1 MTTTIIDKK
10 TATSATLERPA
21 TLDRTVAPERSP
33 ETAPPLRRTGDRRR
47 ILVGFD
53 LGTNASCVLA
63 GSGDSKDLAISKIIP
78 TVVGYAREGLVDGI
92 IANNAKLLIGEEA
105 LNHRLQLKVIAPLE
119 DGIIAR
125 REPARDFIQRLRTI
139 IDPSG
144 SAEIRAVIGVPA
156 NAGDPAREDIRN
168 CAVGVFDRVI
178 LIPEP
183 FLAALGFRDD
193 SRLGQPNYVDPVT
206 NSLFIDIGGGTS
218 DLCLIQG
225 FFPTFEDQ
233 ISLPFAGDA
242 IDKLIE
248 DDLQRTYP
256 NNGLSRA
263 TIRQIKE
270 EHSYVG
276 AIRKPIDVKVL
287 IGGKSHTIELGE
299 VIGRACNRLM
309 ETIYP
314 ALTTLIARA
323 SSDSVAQLLQN
334 IVVTGG
340 GSCIRGFDTVL
351 QQKLTADGFEAPK
364 VRLAGSDYKRFVA
377 VGALK
382 AARAAREDQWQHLL
396 S

>member
-1 MTTTIIDKK
+1 MITTTTEKK
-10 TATSATLERPA
+10 ITTGFERPPTA
-21 TLDRTVAPERSP
+21 DRLDDSNAVARKL
-33 ETAPPLRRTGDRRR
+33 TDRKR

-63 GSGDSKDLAISKIIP
+63 GSADAKDLAVSKIIP

-92 IANNAKLLIGEEA
+92 IANNATTLIGEDA
-105 LNHRLQLKVIAPLE
+105 LNHRLQLKMIAPLA
-119 DGIIAR
+119 DGIIAD
-125 REPARDFIQRLRTI
+125 ASAAKDFIKRVRAV
-139 IDPSG
+139 IDPTG
-144 SAEIRAVIGVPA
+144 LAEIRAVVGVPA
-156 NAGDPAREDIRN
+156 NAADPAREDIRV
-168 CAVGVFDRVI
+168 CAAGVFDRVL

-193 SRLGQPNYVDPVT
+193 VRLGQPAYVDPVT

-225 FFPTFEDQ
+225 FFPSADDQ

-248 DDLQRTYP
+248 DELRRTYP
-256 NNGLSRA
+256 NNGLSRS

-270 EHSYVG
+270 QHSYVG
-276 AIRKPIDVKVL
+276 PIRKPIDVKVL
-287 IGGKSHTIELGE
+287 IGGKSHTLDLGE
-299 VIGRACNRLM
+299 VIGRACNQLLDK
-309 ETIYP
+309 IYP

-323 SSDSVAQLLQN
+323 SSESVAQLLQN

-351 QQKLTADGFEAPK
+351 QQRLTADGFEGPK
-364 VRLAGSDYKRFVA
+364 VRLAGQDYKRFVA

-382 AARAAREDQWQHLL
+382 AARSAREDQWQHLL

>member
-1 MTTTIIDKK
+1 MTTTTTVTEKK
-10 TATSATLERPA
+10 PAVGTDRPVPPPLERPA
-21 TLDRTVAPERSP
+21 EMP
-33 ETAPPLRRTGDRRR
+33 RRAGERRR

-63 GSGDSKDLAISKIIP
+63 GAPEAKDITVSKIIP
-78 TVVGYAREGLVDGI
+78 TIVGYAREGLVDGI
-92 IANNAKLLIGEEA
+92 IANNATLLIGDEA
-105 LNHRLQLKVIAPLE
+105 LNHRLQLKMVAPLE
-119 DGIIAR
+119 DGIIADV
-125 REPARDFIQRLRTI
+125 PSARDFIHRVRTV
-139 IDPSG
+139 IDPAG
-144 SAEIRAVIGVPA
+144 AAEIRAVIGMPA
-156 NAGDPAREDIRN
+156 NAGEAAREDIRI
-168 CAVGVFDRVI
+168 CAAGVFDRVL

-206 NSLFIDIGGGTS
+206 NSLFVDIGGGTS

-225 FFPTFEDQ
+225 FFPTAEDQ

-242 IDKLIE
+242 IDKIIE
-248 DDLQRTYP
+248 DELQRTYP

-276 AIRKPIDVKVL
+276 PVRKPLDVKVL
-287 IGGKSHTIELGE
+287 IGGKSHTLELGE

-309 ETIYP
+309 EKIYP
-314 ALTTLIARA
+314 ALTTLVARA

-340 GSCIRGFDTVL
+340 GSRIRGFDTVL
-351 QQKLTADGFEAPK
+351 QQKLMDDGFEAPK
-364 VRLAGSDYKRFVA
+364 VRLAGADYKRFVA

-382 AARAAREDQWQHLL
+382 AARSAREDQWQYLL

>member
-1 MTTTIIDKK
+1 MITTTIDKK
-10 TATSATLERPA
+10 SGTSPIESPAVSARVEDTSLTRKPSERK
-21 TLDRTVAPERSP
+21 RV
-33 ETAPPLRRTGDRRR
+33 
-47 ILVGFD
+47 LVGFD

-63 GSGDSKDLAISKIIP
+63 GSSDAKDVAVSKIIP

-92 IANNAKLLIGEEA
+92 IANNATTLIGEEA
-105 LNHRLQLKVIAPLE
+105 LAHRLQLKVIAPLE
-119 DGIIAR
+119 DGIIAH
-125 REPARDFIQRLRTI
+125 PAAAKDFIKRLRTI

-144 SAEIRAVIGVPA
+144 MAEIRAVVGVPA
-156 NAGDPAREDIRN
+156 NAADPAREDIRN
-168 CAVGVFDRVI
+168 CAAGVFDRVL

-193 SRLGQPNYVDPVT
+193 SRLGQSTYVDPVT

-225 FFPTFEDQ
+225 FFPTADDQ

-248 DDLQRTYP
+248 DELQRTYP

-270 EHSYVG
+270 QHSYVG

-287 IGGKSHTIELGE
+287 IGGKSHTLELGE
-299 VIGRACNRLM
+299 VIGRACNQLL
-309 ETIYP
+309 EKIYP
-314 ALTTLIARA
+314 ALTTLISRA

-351 QQKLTADGFEAPK
+351 QQKLAADGFEAPK
-364 VRLAGSDYKRFVA
+364 VRLAGQDYKRFVA

-382 AARAAREDQWQHLL
+382 AARSAREDQWQHLL
-396 S
+396 A

>member
-1 MTTTIIDKK
+1 MTTATVEKK
-10 TATSATLERPA
+10 VPAAAIPSNLDRPA
-21 TLDRTVAPERSP
+21 E
-33 ETAPPLRRTGDRRR
+33 APPMRRAGERKR
-47 ILVGFD
+47 ILAGFD
-53 LGTNASCVLA
+53 LGTNASCVVA
-63 GSGDSKDLAISKIIP
+63 GPAENRDITVSKVVPS
-78 TVVGYAREGLVDGI
+78 VVGYAREGLVDGI
-92 IANNAKLLIGEEA
+92 IAGNATLLVGEEA
-105 LNHRLQLKVIAPLE
+105 LNHRLQLRLVAPLE
-119 DGIIAR
+119 DGVIAHR
-125 REPARDFIQRLRTI
+125 DAARDLIQRIRAV

-144 SAEIRAVIGVPA
+144 GAEIRVVIGVPA
-156 NAGDPAREDIRN
+156 NAGDAAREDIRV
-168 CAVGVFDRVI
+168 CASGVFDRVL

-193 SRLGQPNYVDPVT
+193 SRVGQPNYVDPVT

-225 FFPTFEDQ
+225 YFPTREDQ

-248 DDLQRTYP
+248 DELQRIYP

-276 AIRKPIDVKVL
+276 AIRKPLDVKVL
-287 IGGKSHTIELGE
+287 IGGKSHTLELGE
-299 VIGRACNRLM
+299 IIGRACNRLI
-309 ETIYP
+309 EKIYP

-340 GSCIRGFDTVL
+340 GSRIRGIDLVL
-351 QQKLTADGFEAPK
+351 QEKLTADGFEAPK
-364 VRLAGSDYKRFVA
+364 VRLAGQDFKRYVA

-396 S
+396 G

>member
-1 MTTTIIDKK
+1 MTTITTEQKP
-10 TATSATLERPA
+10 ATVASRPA
-21 TLDRTVAPERSP
+21 PAVLDRPAEM
-33 ETAPPLRRTGDRRR
+33 RRVGDRKR

-63 GSGDSKDLAISKIIP
+63 GAPDTKDITVSKIIP
-78 TVVGYAREGLVDGI
+78 TIVGYAREGLVDGI
-92 IANNAKLLIGEEA
+92 IANNATTLIGEEA
-105 LNHRLQLKVIAPLE
+105 LNHRLQLKMIAPLE
-119 DGIIAR
+119 DGIIADLSS
-125 REPARDFIQRLRTI
+125 ARDFIHRVRAV

-144 SAEIRAVIGVPA
+144 AAEIRAVIGMPA
-156 NAGDPAREDIRN
+156 NAGEEAREDIRS
-168 CAVGVFDRVI
+168 CAAGVFDRVL

-193 SRLGQPNYVDPVT
+193 TRLGQPNYVDPVT

-225 FFPTFEDQ
+225 FFPTAEDQ

-242 IDKLIE
+242 IDKVIE
-248 DDLQRTYP
+248 DELQRTYP

-270 EHSYVG
+270 EFSYVG
-276 AIRKPIDVKVL
+276 PIRKPLDVKVL
-287 IGGKSHTIELGE
+287 IGGKSHTLELGE
-299 VIGRACNRLM
+299 VIGRACNRLLDK
-309 ETIYP
+309 IYP
-314 ALTTLIARA
+314 ALTMLIARA
-323 SSDSVAQLLQN
+323 SSESVAQLLQN

-351 QQKLTADGFEAPK
+351 QQKLAADGFEAPK
-364 VRLAGSDYKRFVA
+364 VRLAGPDYKRFVA

-382 AARAAREDQWQHLL
+382 AARSAREDQWQHLL

>member
-1 MTTTIIDKK
+1 MTTTTTERKS
-10 TATSATLERPA
+10 TATAERPA
-21 TLDRTVAPERSP
+21 PPPFDRPAEQVAPVRRSGERKR
-33 ETAPPLRRTGDRRR
+33 L
-47 ILVGFD
+47 LVGFD
-53 LGTNASCVLA
+53 LGTNASCILA
-63 GSGDSKDLAISKIIP
+63 GPADGRDTTVSKIIP

-92 IANNAKLLIGEEA
+92 IANNATTLIGEEA
-105 LNHRLQLKVIAPLE
+105 LNHRLQLRLIAPLE
-119 DGIIAR
+119 DGIIAHV
-125 REPARDFIQRLRTI
+125 EPARDFIRRVRAV
-139 IDPSG
+139 IDPTN

-156 NAGDPAREDIRN
+156 NAGQPAREDIRN
-168 CAVGVFDRVI
+168 CAAGVFDRVL

-225 FFPTFEDQ
+225 YFPTMDDQ
-233 ISLPFAGDA
+233 ISLAFAGDA
-242 IDKLIE
+242 VDKLIE
-248 DDLQRTYP
+248 DDLLRTYP

-287 IGGKSHTIELGE
+287 IGGKSHTLELGE
-299 VIGRACNRLM
+299 TIGRACNRLL
-309 ETIYP
+309 EKFYP
-314 ALTTLIARA
+314 ALTTLISRA

-334 IVVTGG
+334 IVITGG
-340 GSCIRGFDTVL
+340 GSRIRGLDTVL
-351 QQKLTADGFEAPK
+351 QQKLADDGFEAPK
-364 VRLAGSDYKRFVA
+364 VRLAGAEYKRFVA

-382 AARAAREDQWQHLL
+382 AARGAREDQWQHLL
-396 S
+396 A

>member
-1 MTTTIIDKK
+1 MITTTIDKK
-10 TATSATLERPA
+10 TSTSSVESPAISARVEDTSLARKPSERK
-21 TLDRTVAPERSP
+21 RV
-33 ETAPPLRRTGDRRR
+33 
-47 ILVGFD
+47 LVGFD

-63 GSGDSKDLAISKIIP
+63 GSPEAKDVAVSKIIP

-92 IANNAKLLIGEEA
+92 IANNATILIGEEA
-105 LNHRLQLKVIAPLE
+105 LAHRLQLKVVAPLE
-119 DGIIAR
+119 DGVIAH
-125 REPARDFIQRLRTI
+125 PAAAKDFIKRLRAI
-139 IDPSG
+139 VDPSG
-144 SAEIRAVIGVPA
+144 LAEIRVVVGVPA
-156 NAGDPAREDIRN
+156 NAADPAREDIRN
-168 CAVGVFDRVI
+168 CAAGVFDRVL

-183 FLAALGFRDD
+183 FLAALGFRDE
-193 SRLGQPNYVDPVT
+193 SRLGQSAYVDPVT

-225 FFPTFEDQ
+225 FFPTADDQ

-248 DDLQRTYP
+248 DELQRTYP

-270 EHSYVG
+270 QHSYVG
-276 AIRKPIDVKVL
+276 SIRKPIDVKVL
-287 IGGKSHTIELGE
+287 IGGKSHTLELGE
-299 VIGRACNRLM
+299 VIGRACNQLLER
-309 ETIYP
+309 IYP
-314 ALTTLIARA
+314 ALTTLIGRA

-364 VRLAGSDYKRFVA
+364 VRLAGADYKRFVA

-382 AARAAREDQWQHLL
+382 AARSAREDQWQHLL
-396 S
+396 A

>member
-1 MTTTIIDKK
+1 MTTTTIEKK
-10 TATSATLERPA
+10 SPVTERPA
-21 TLDRTVAPERSP
+21 AAVLDRPAESP
-33 ETAPPLRRTGDRRR
+33 PAARRPGDRKR

-53 LGTNASCVLA
+53 LGTNASCILA
-63 GSGDSKDLAISKIIP
+63 GPAEGRDAAVSKIIP

-92 IANNAKLLIGEEA
+92 IANNATTLIGEEA
-105 LNHRLQLKVIAPLE
+105 LNHRLQLRLIAPLE
-119 DGIIAR
+119 DGIIAHV
-125 REPARDFIQRLRTI
+125 EPARDFIRRARAV

-144 SAEIRAVIGVPA
+144 TAEVRAVIGVPA
-156 NAGDPAREDIRN
+156 NAGQAAREDIRT
-168 CAVGVFDRVI
+168 CAAGVFDRVL

-183 FLAALGFRDD
+183 FLAALGFRDEA
-193 SRLGQPNYVDPVT
+193 RLGQPNYVDPVT

-225 FFPTFEDQ
+225 YFPTAEDQ
-233 ISLPFAGDA
+233 ISLAFAGDA
-242 IDKLIE
+242 VDKLIE

-263 TIRQIKE
+263 TVRAIKE

-287 IGGKSHTIELGE
+287 IGGKSHTLELGE
-299 VIGRACNRLM
+299 TIGRACNQLLDR
-309 ETIYP
+309 IYP
-314 ALTTLIARA
+314 ALTTLISRA

-334 IVVTGG
+334 IVITGG
-340 GSCIRGFDTVL
+340 GSRIRGLDTVL
-351 QQKLTADGFEAPK
+351 QQKLTEDGFESPR

-382 AARAAREDQWQHLL
+382 AARGAREDQWQHLL
-396 S
+396 A

>member
-1 MTTTIIDKK
+1 MTNPTP
-10 TATSATLERPA
+10 TLEKKPAAAVADRPA
-21 TLDRTVAPERSP
+21 AVPFDRSTD
-33 ETAPPLRRTGDRRR
+33 TAPIVRRVDRKR

-53 LGTNASCVLA
+53 LGTNASCILA
-63 GSGDSKDLAISKIIP
+63 GPAEGKDATVSKVIP

-92 IANNAKLLIGEEA
+92 IANNATTLIGEDA
-105 LNHRLQLKVIAPLE
+105 LNHRLQLRMVAPLE
-119 DGIIAR
+119 DGIIAHP
-125 REPARDFIQRLRTI
+125 EQAKDFIQRVRAI
-139 IDPSG
+139 IDPTG
-144 SAEIRAVIGVPA
+144 TAEIRAVVGVPA
-156 NAGDPAREDIRN
+156 NAGQPAREDIRN
-168 CAVGVFDRVI
+168 AAAGVFDRVL

-193 SRLGQPNYVDPVT
+193 SRLGQANYVDPVT
-206 NSLFIDIGGGTS
+206 NSLFVDIGGGTS

-225 FFPTFEDQ
+225 YFPTADDQ

-242 IDKLIE
+242 VDKLIE

-287 IGGKSHTIELGE
+287 IGGKSHTLELGE
-299 VIGRACNRLM
+299 TIGRACNRLV
-309 ETIYP
+309 EKIYP

-323 SSDSVAQLLQN
+323 SSDSVATLLQN

-340 GSCIRGFDTVL
+340 GSRIRGFDTVL
-351 QQKLTADGFEAPK
+351 QEKLIADGFEAPK
-364 VRLAGSDYKRFVA
+364 VRLAGQDYKRFVA

-382 AARAAREDQWQHLL
+382 AARSAREDQWQHLL
-396 S
+396 A